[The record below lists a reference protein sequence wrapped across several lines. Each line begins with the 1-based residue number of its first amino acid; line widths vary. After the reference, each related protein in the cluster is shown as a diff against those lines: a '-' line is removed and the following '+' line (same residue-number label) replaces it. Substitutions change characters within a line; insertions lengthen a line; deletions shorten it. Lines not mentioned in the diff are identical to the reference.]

1 MGGLV
6 AVRLIYPKALIGFS
20 VFGEPQGSSH
30 QSQADQRR
38 QSQGCE
44 VHVCLHGAVLPM
56 QDGCDFG
63 TFRVTFFKSVLI
75 RPIHVKENSINLGV
89 FCSNRGKTPRFS
101 GRPTGVM
108 T

>member
-6 AVRLIYPKALIGFS
+6 AMRLIDLEALIGFS
-20 VFGEPQGSSH
+20 VFGEPQGSAR

-56 QDGCDFG
+56 QDGCDFE
-63 TFRVTFFKSVLI
+63 TLRVTFFKSVFI

-89 FCSNRGKTPRFS
+89 FCSNQGKTLRFS
-101 GRPTGVM
+101 GPPPGVM